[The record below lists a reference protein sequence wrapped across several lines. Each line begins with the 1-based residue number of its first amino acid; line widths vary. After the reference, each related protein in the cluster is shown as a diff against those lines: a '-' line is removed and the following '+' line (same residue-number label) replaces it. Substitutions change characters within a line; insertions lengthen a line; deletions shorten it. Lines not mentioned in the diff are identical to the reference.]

1 MNGPTIDRG
10 KTPVEF
16 RGLCLRL
23 SATALKKEME
33 MRSQDL
39 YLSFSFP
46 AGTSIRASMSC
57 LLRFSLGELLSVEL

>member
-1 MNGPTIDRG
+1 MNGPTIGGG

-33 MRSQDL
+33 KRGQDL

-46 AGTSIRASMSC
+46 AGTSIRASMSRVFC
-57 LLRFSLGELLSVEL
+57 VFSWGAVVC

>member
-1 MNGPTIDRG
+1 MNGPAVDRG

-23 SATALKKEME
+23 SATALEKKNKME
-33 MRSQDL
+33 KRGQDL

-46 AGTSIRASMSC
+46 AGTSIRASMSRVFC
-57 LLRFSLGELLSVEL
+57 VISWGAVVC